1 MIALI
6 FNLFL
11 LQSATR
17 VRLCEVCVDCGRGG
31 GVRGT
36 GRWET
41 ERGCV
46 VAAAVATTTTQE
58 RKVEG
63 RGVIVASPQRASRRE
78 VRSERVRIK
87 LY

>member
-1 MIALI
+1 M
-6 FNLFL
+6 
-11 LQSATR
+11 R
-17 VRLCEVCVDCGRGG
+17 GVCGLRARRRRERNRTVGDRE
-31 GVRGT
+31 GV
-36 GRWET
+36 
-41 ERGCV
+41 CV
-46 VAAAVATTTTQE
+46 VAATTQE

>member
-1 MIALI
+1 M
-6 FNLFL
+6 
-11 LQSATR
+11 
-17 VRLCEVCVDCGRGG
+17 DCGRGG
-31 GVRGT
+31 GLRGT

-46 VAAAVATTTTQE
+46 VAVAVPATTQE